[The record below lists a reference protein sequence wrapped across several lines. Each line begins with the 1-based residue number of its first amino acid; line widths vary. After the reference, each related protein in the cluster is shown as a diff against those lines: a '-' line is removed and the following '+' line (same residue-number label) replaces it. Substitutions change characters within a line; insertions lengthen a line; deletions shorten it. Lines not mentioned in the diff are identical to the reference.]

1 LLVCAAAQHVRCQKA
16 LGTLQQLKFHGF
28 ALVESPVAIF
38 LDSGKVDKDVFSR
51 RALNEAIAFGSVEP
65 FDCSLLFHK
74 CNSFRLSFRIEN
86 LPQKLPGGEKGCYYC
101 RPDSSFPE
109 QMAAVP
115 EGLTAGDSSNR
126 IVRRSSTAV
135 QKHQPECALR
145 DDRRE
150 LGIIFRNSG
159 FCKALCFTSRQNAKV
174 NAFYATF
181 VSEQAPFIK
190 ASRVAFSVT
199 IFTGSQ

>member
-1 LLVCAAAQHVRCQKA
+1 M
-16 LGTLQQLKFHGF
+16 
-28 ALVESPVAIF
+28 
-38 LDSGKVDKDVFSR
+38 
-51 RALNEAIAFGSVEP
+51 
-65 FDCSLLFHK
+65 
-74 CNSFRLSFRIEN
+74 
-86 LPQKLPGGEKGCYYC
+86 PGWRKGCC
-101 RPDSSFPE
+101 FAGQSSFPQ

-159 FCKALCFTSRQNAKV
+159 FCKAICFMPFRISPERQSECLYV
-174 NAFYATF
+174 TF
-181 VSEQAPFIK
+181 VSCAAAFIK
-190 ASRVAFSVT
+190 GGEAAFSVT
-199 IFTGSQ
+199 IFTGSHDFEFNFVSRRFGAGCGPGVAGHQASTASVEAHAAAPRLANPAIPGQN